1 MANFGS
7 LLGQMVGYTNSQG
20 TVSCLLDR
28 NGSRHQLIIILPT
41 VLSKVMTMKVFAVRL
56 DGFVQLAHGGSV
68 NTGYADNQ
76 KWVGSQLKHDCLY
89 SRDLFTSIDDEEH
102 KVPTST
108 ACCLVFRVRAL
119 SLFKLISN
127 SFFFNHLFQAPRRR
141 RSHSQQIQAVTPAT
155 KLQV

>member
-1 MANFGS
+1 M
-7 LLGQMVGYTNSQG
+7 GYTNSQG
-20 TVSCLLDR
+20 QVSCLLDR

-41 VLSKVMTMKVFAVRL
+41 VLSKVLTMKVFAVRL

-76 KWVGSQLKHDCLY
+76 KWVGIQLKHDCLY
-89 SRDLFTSIDDEEH
+89 SRDLFTSIDDEKH

-108 ACCLVFRVRAL
+108 ACCLVFRVRL
-119 SLFKLISN
+119 SVCSCLFKLISK
-127 SFFFNHLFQAPRRR
+127 SFCFNHLFQAPRRR

>member
-1 MANFGS
+1 
-7 LLGQMVGYTNSQG
+7 
-20 TVSCLLDR
+20 
-28 NGSRHQLIIILPT
+28 
-41 VLSKVMTMKVFAVRL
+41 MTMKVFAVRL